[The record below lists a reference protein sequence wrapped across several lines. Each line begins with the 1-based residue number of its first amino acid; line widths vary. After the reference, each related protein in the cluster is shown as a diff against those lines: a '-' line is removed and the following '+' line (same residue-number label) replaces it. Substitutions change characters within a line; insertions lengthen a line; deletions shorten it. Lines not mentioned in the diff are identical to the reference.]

1 MKFNISIIF
10 LLIAIISCKKKAE
23 KIHPSIE
30 NISESVYASGSLK
43 SKNQYQVFANVNGII
58 QNILVSEGDTVKEGT
73 PLLTISNE
81 TSKLNT
87 ENAKLAADFSDY
99 SANSAKLN
107 ELKVN
112 IDLAK
117 SKMQNDSILLN
128 RQKILWSQQVG
139 SKLDLEQKEL
149 AFENS
154 KTLYEASSLRYID
167 LKKQISFTS
176 QQSKTNLQISR
187 KNENDFT
194 VKSEISGRVYIL
206 FKEKGEMINTQTPL
220 AVLGD
225 ADDFILELQV
235 DEYDIVKVKKGQ
247 NILVTLDSYK
257 GQIFEASVTKVN
269 PIMNERSKTFT
280 VEAAF
285 VKQPPTLYPNLT
297 LEANIIIQIK
307 KNVLTLPR
315 KFVIDDEFVIKENG
329 NKVKIQIGLK
339 DYKKVEIISGISE
352 KDELVIPSK

>member
-1 MKFNISIIF
+1 MKFNINIFF
-10 LLIAIISCKKKAE
+10 LLIALISCNKNVE
-23 KIHPSIE
+23 KTHPSIE

-43 SKNQYQVFANVNGII
+43 SKNQYQVFSNVNGII
-58 QNILVSEGDTVKEGT
+58 QNVFVSEGDTVKEGT

-99 SANSAKLN
+99 NANSAKLN

-117 SKMQNDSILLN
+117 SKMQNDSLLLN

-139 SKLDLEQKEL
+139 SKIDLEQREL

-154 KTLYEASSLRYID
+154 KTLYEASLLRYID
-167 LKKQISFTS
+167 LKKQILFNS

-187 KNENDFT
+187 KNENDYT
-194 VKSEISGRVYIL
+194 IKSEIPGKVYIL
-206 FKEKGEMINTQTPL
+206 YKEKGEMINTQTPL

-225 ADDFILELQV
+225 ADDFVLELQV
-235 DEYDIVKVKKGQ
+235 DEYDIVKIKKGQ
-247 NILVTLDSYK
+247 TILVTLDSYK
-257 GQIFEASVTKVN
+257 GQVFEASVTKVN

-280 VEAAF
+280 VEAEF

-315 KFVIDDEFVIKENG
+315 KFIIDDEYVIKENG
-329 NKVKIQIGLK
+329 DKVKIQTGLK
-339 DYKKVEIISGISE
+339 DYKTVEIISGISE
-352 KDELVIPSK
+352 KDELVIPTK

>member
-1 MKFNISIIF
+1 MKFNISIFF
-10 LLIAIISCKKKAE
+10 LLIALISCKKKVE

-58 QNILVSEGDTVKEGT
+58 QNILVSEGDTVTEGT

-87 ENAKLAADFSDY
+87 ENAKLAANFSDY
-99 SANSAKLN
+99 NANSAKLN
-107 ELKVN
+107 ELKIN

-117 SKMQNDSILLN
+117 SKMLNDSILLS
-128 RQKILWSQQVG
+128 RQKTLWSQQVG
-139 SKLDLEQKEL
+139 SKLDLEQREL
-149 AFENS
+149 TFENS
-154 KTLYEASSLRYID
+154 KTLYEATLLRYID

-206 FKEKGEMINTQTPL
+206 YKEKGEMINAQTPL

-257 GQIFEASVTKVN
+257 GQVFEASVTKVN

-280 VEAAF
+280 VEAVF
-285 VKQPPTLYPNLT
+285 VKQPLTLYPNLT

-315 KFVIDDEFVIKENG
+315 KFVIEDEYVIKENG
-329 NKVKIQIGLK
+329 DKVKIKTGLK
-339 DYKKVEIISGISE
+339 DYKKVEIISGISG

>member
-329 NKVKIQIGLK
+329 DKVKIKTGLK

>member
-1 MKFNISIIF
+1 MKFNISIFF
-10 LLIAIISCKKKAE
+10 LLVTIISCKKTVE
-23 KIHPSIE
+23 KTHPIIKD
-30 NISESVYASGSLK
+30 ISESVYASGSLK
-43 SKNQYQVFANVNGII
+43 SKNQYQVFSNVNGII
-58 QNILVSEGDTVKEGT
+58 QNVFVSEGDSVEEGS
-73 PLLTISNE
+73 PILTISNE

-99 SANSAKLN
+99 NANSAKLN

-117 SKMQNDSILLN
+117 SKMQNDSLLLN

-139 SKLDLEQKEL
+139 SKIDLEQKEL
-149 AFENS
+149 AFKNS
-154 KTLYEASSLRYID
+154 KTLYDASLLRYID
-167 LKKQISFTS
+167 LKKQISFNS

-194 VKSEISGRVYIL
+194 IKSEIPGKVYIL
-206 FKEKGEMINTQTPL
+206 YKKKGEMINTQTPL

-235 DEYDIVKVKKGQ
+235 DEYDIVKVKNGQ

-257 GQIFEASVTKVN
+257 GQVFEASVTKVN

-280 VEAAF
+280 VEAEF
-285 VKQPPTLYPNLT
+285 IKQPTTLYPNLT

-315 KFVIDDEFVIKENG
+315 KFIIDDEYVIKENG
-329 NKVKIQIGLK
+329 DKVKIQTGLK
-339 DYKKVEIISGISE
+339 DYKIVEIISGIAE
-352 KDELVIPSK
+352 KDELVIPAK

>member
-1 MKFNISIIF
+1 MKFNINIFF
-10 LLIAIISCKKKAE
+10 LLIALISCNKNVE
-23 KIHPSIE
+23 KTHPSIE

-43 SKNQYQVFANVNGII
+43 SKNQYQVFSNVNGII
-58 QNILVSEGDTVKEGT
+58 QNVFVSEGDTVKEGT

-99 SANSAKLN
+99 NANSAKLN

-117 SKMQNDSILLN
+117 SKMQNDSLLLN

-139 SKLDLEQKEL
+139 SKINLEQREL

-154 KTLYEASSLRYID
+154 KTLYEASLLRYID

-187 KNENDFT
+187 KNENDYT
-194 VKSEISGRVYIL
+194 IKSEIPGKVYIL
-206 FKEKGEMINTQTPL
+206 YKEKGEMINTQTPL

-225 ADDFILELQV
+225 ADDFVLELQV
-235 DEYDIVKVKKGQ
+235 DEYDIVKIKKGQ
-247 NILVTLDSYK
+247 TILVTLDSYK
-257 GQIFEASVTKVN
+257 GQVFEASVTKVN

-280 VEAAF
+280 VEAEF

-315 KFVIDDEFVIKENG
+315 KFIIDDEYVIKENG
-329 NKVKIQIGLK
+329 DKVKIQTGLK
-339 DYKKVEIISGISE
+339 DYKIVEIISGISE
-352 KDELVIPSK
+352 KDELVIPTK

>member
-1 MKFNISIIF
+1 MKYNINIFF
-10 LLIAIISCKKKAE
+10 LLIALISCKKNVE
-23 KIHPSIE
+23 KTHPSIE

-43 SKNQYQVFANVNGII
+43 SKNQYQVFSNVNGII
-58 QNILVSEGDTVKEGT
+58 QNVFVSEGDTVKEGT

-99 SANSAKLN
+99 NANSAKLN

-117 SKMQNDSILLN
+117 SKMQNDSLLLN

-139 SKLDLEQKEL
+139 SKIDLEQREL

-154 KTLYEASSLRYID
+154 KTLYEASLLRYID
-167 LKKQISFTS
+167 LKKQILFNS

-187 KNENDFT
+187 KNENDYT
-194 VKSEISGRVYIL
+194 IKSEIPGKIYIL
-206 FKEKGEMINTQTPL
+206 YKEKGEMINTQTPL
-220 AVLGD
+220 AVVGD
-225 ADDFILELQV
+225 ADDFVLELQV
-235 DEYDIVKVKKGQ
+235 DEYDIVKIKKGQ
-247 NILVTLDSYK
+247 TILVTLDSYK
-257 GQIFEASVTKVN
+257 GQVFEASVTKVN

-280 VEAAF
+280 VEAEF

-315 KFVIDDEFVIKENG
+315 KFIIDDEYVIKENG
-329 NKVKIQIGLK
+329 DKVKIQTGLK
-339 DYKKVEIISGISE
+339 DYKIEIGRAH
-352 KDELVIPSK
+352 V

>member
-1 MKFNISIIF
+1 MKFNINIFF
-10 LLIAIISCKKKAE
+10 LLIALISCNKNVE
-23 KIHPSIE
+23 KTHPSIE

-43 SKNQYQVFANVNGII
+43 SKNQYQVFSNVNGII
-58 QNILVSEGDTVKEGT
+58 QNVFVSEGDTVKEGT

-99 SANSAKLN
+99 NANSAKLN

-117 SKMQNDSILLN
+117 SKMQNDSLLLN
-128 RQKILWSQQVG
+128 RQKILWSQEVG
-139 SKLDLEQKEL
+139 SKIDLEQREL

-154 KTLYEASSLRYID
+154 KTLYEASLLRYID

-187 KNENDFT
+187 KNENDYT
-194 VKSEISGRVYIL
+194 IKSEIPGKVYIL
-206 FKEKGEMINTQTPL
+206 YKEKGEMINTQTPL

-225 ADDFILELQV
+225 ADDFVLELQV
-235 DEYDIVKVKKGQ
+235 DEYDIVKIKKGQ
-247 NILVTLDSYK
+247 TILVTLDSYK
-257 GQIFEASVTKVN
+257 GQVFEASVTKVN

-280 VEAAF
+280 VEAEF

-315 KFVIDDEFVIKENG
+315 KFIIDDEYVIKENG
-329 NKVKIQIGLK
+329 DKVKIQTGLK
-339 DYKKVEIISGISE
+339 DYKIVEIISGISE
-352 KDELVIPSK
+352 KDELVIPTK

>member
-1 MKFNISIIF
+1 MKFNINIFF
-10 LLIAIISCKKKAE
+10 LLIALISCNKNVE
-23 KIHPSIE
+23 KTHPSIE

-43 SKNQYQVFANVNGII
+43 SKNQYQVFSNVNGII
-58 QNILVSEGDTVKEGT
+58 QNVFVSEGDTVKEGT

-99 SANSAKLN
+99 NANSAKLN

-117 SKMQNDSILLN
+117 SKMQNDSLLLN
-128 RQKILWSQQVG
+128 RQKILWSQEVG
-139 SKLDLEQKEL
+139 SKIDLEQREL

-154 KTLYEASSLRYID
+154 KTLYEASLLRYID

-194 VKSEISGRVYIL
+194 IKSEISGKVYIL
-206 FKEKGEMINTQTPL
+206 YKEKGEMINTQTPL

-225 ADDFILELQV
+225 ADDFVLELQV
-235 DEYDIVKVKKGQ
+235 DEYDIVKIKKGQ
-247 NILVTLDSYK
+247 TILVTLDSYK
-257 GQIFEASVTKVN
+257 GQVFEASVTKVN

-280 VEAAF
+280 VEAEF

-315 KFVIDDEFVIKENG
+315 KFIIDDEYVIKENG
-329 NKVKIQIGLK
+329 DKVKIQTGLK
-339 DYKKVEIISGISE
+339 DYKIVEIISGISE
-352 KDELVIPSK
+352 KDELVIPTK

>member
-1 MKFNISIIF
+1 MKFNINIFF
-10 LLIAIISCKKKAE
+10 LLIALISCNKNVE
-23 KIHPSIE
+23 KTHPSIE

-43 SKNQYQVFANVNGII
+43 SKNQYQVFSNVNGII
-58 QNILVSEGDTVKEGT
+58 QNVFVSEGDTVKEGT

-99 SANSAKLN
+99 NANSAKLN

-117 SKMQNDSILLN
+117 SKMQNDSLLLN
-128 RQKILWSQQVG
+128 RQKILWSQEVG
-139 SKLDLEQKEL
+139 SKIDLEQREL

-154 KTLYEASSLRYID
+154 KTLYEASLLRYTD
-167 LKKQISFTS
+167 LKKQILFNS

-194 VKSEISGRVYIL
+194 IKSEISGKVYIL
-206 FKEKGEMINTQTPL
+206 YKEKGEMINTQTPL
-220 AVLGD
+220 AVLGN

-235 DEYDIVKVKKGQ
+235 DEYDIVKIKTGQ

-257 GQIFEASVTKVN
+257 GQVFEASVTKVN

-280 VEAAF
+280 VEAEF

-315 KFVIDDEFVIKENG
+315 KFIIDDEYVIKENG
-329 NKVKIQIGLK
+329 DKVKIQTGLK
-339 DYKKVEIISGISE
+339 DYKIVEIISGISE
-352 KDELVIPSK
+352 KDELVIPAK

>member
-1 MKFNISIIF
+1 M
-10 LLIAIISCKKKAE
+10 IALISCKKNVE

-43 SKNQYQVFANVNGII
+43 SKNQYQVFANINGII
-58 QNILVSEGDTVKEGT
+58 QNVLVSEGDTVNVGT

-87 ENAKLAADFSDY
+87 KNAKLAADFSDY
-99 SANSAKLN
+99 NANSAKLN
-107 ELKVN
+107 EIKVN

-117 SKMQNDSILLN
+117 SKMRNDSLLLS
-128 RQKILWSQQVG
+128 RQKTLWSLQVG
-139 SKLDLEQKEL
+139 SRLDLEQREL

-154 KTLYEASSLRYID
+154 KTLYEATLLRYID
-167 LKKQISFTS
+167 LKKQITFTS

-247 NILVTLDSYK
+247 TILVTLDSYK
-257 GQIFEASVTKVN
+257 GQVFEASVTKVN

-280 VEAAF
+280 IEAAF

-315 KFVIDDEFVIKENG
+315 KFVMDDEYVIKENG
-329 NKVKIQIGLK
+329 DKVKVQTGLK
-339 DYKKVEIISGISE
+339 DYKKVEIISGVSE
-352 KDELVIPSK
+352 NDELVIPSK

>member
-1 MKFNISIIF
+1 MKFNINILF
-10 LLIAIISCKKKAE
+10 LLIALISCKKNVE
-23 KIHPSIE
+23 KTHPSIE

-43 SKNQYQVFANVNGII
+43 SKNQYQVFSNVNGII
-58 QNILVSEGDTVKEGT
+58 QNIFVSEGDTVKEGT

-99 SANSAKLN
+99 NANSAKLN

-117 SKMQNDSILLN
+117 SKMQNDSLLLN
-128 RQKILWSQQVG
+128 RQKILWSQEVG
-139 SKLDLEQKEL
+139 SKIDLEQREL

-154 KTLYEASSLRYID
+154 KTLYEASLLRYID

-187 KNENDFT
+187 KNENDYT
-194 VKSEISGRVYIL
+194 IKSEISGKVYIL
-206 FKEKGEMINTQTPL
+206 YKEKGEMINTQTSL
-220 AVLGD
+220 AVLGN

-235 DEYDIVKVKKGQ
+235 DEYDIVKIKTGQ

-257 GQIFEASVTKVN
+257 GQVFEASVTKVN

-280 VEAAF
+280 VEAEF

-315 KFVIDDEFVIKENG
+315 KFIIDDEYVIKENG
-329 NKVKIQIGLK
+329 DKVKIQTGLK
-339 DYKKVEIISGISE
+339 DYKIVEIISGISE
-352 KDELVIPSK
+352 KDELVIPTK

>member
-352 KDELVIPSK
+352 KDELVISSK